1 MDDLWAVL
9 ADARES
15 AGDRLAVV
23 DGARRVDYAR
33 LGAQVDALARGF
45 AERGLGAGDRVACLL
60 PNGLE
65 ILELTFAA
73 AGLGAVLVPLNTRL
87 APRELAAI
95 LDDCDPR
102 LLVVHESMLGTAD
115 AATRDATVTPEFVL
129 VGEGGWQVDFQDPG
143 EFEPHPAGF
152 DELVHLYYTSGTTG
166 RSKGVQLSARNVLRH
181 AAAAARELGL
191 GADDRWGHF
200 APMFHLA
207 DAWATIA
214 VTMAHGRHVMLP
226 AFESGAA
233 LDLIEREGV
242 TQTNLVP
249 TMLNFMVHDERASKE
264 RLASMRRVLSGG
276 APIAP
281 ELVRRVMELF
291 DCEYVQTYGL
301 TETSPYLTLSLLH
314 PHLEQLPE
322 AEQFVYRAK
331 TGRAFAAV
339 ELRVVDETGEHV
351 ARDGKAI
358 GEIHARGET
367 VTRGYWNR
375 PEETAAAFDG
385 EWFKTGDL
393 ATIDAEGYLE
403 IVDRA
408 KDVILTGGETVY
420 STEVEYALAEH
431 PDVLEA
437 AVFATPDER
446 WGELVSAAVVPV
458 SGAQLDTDALGVHC
472 RERLAAY
479 KCPRVWRVMDALP
492 KTGSG
497 KIQKAALRDE
507 VGNTVPRSFF
517 RSSPPPPA

>member
-1 MDDLWAVL
+1 MDSLWRAL
-9 ADARES
+9 SDAREQHAS
-15 AGDRLAVV
+15 KSAVV
-23 DGARRVDYAR
+23 DGDRRIDYAE
-33 LGAQVDALARGF
+33 LGSRVDALARGF
-45 AERGLGAGDRVACLL
+45 DERGLGPRDRVACLL

-87 APRELAAI
+87 APRELALI

-102 LLVVHESMLGTAD
+102 LLVVHAALLGLAD
-115 AATRDATVTPEFVL
+115 AATRRSQAGPEFVL
-129 VGEGGWQVDFQDPG
+129 VDPSGWQVDFVDPG
-143 EFEPHPAGF
+143 VFDAHPAPL
-152 DELVHLYYTSGTTG
+152 DELAHLYYTSGTTG
-166 RSKGVQLSARNVLRH
+166 RSKGVQLSGRNVLSH
-181 AAAAARELGL
+181 ARATVQELRL
-191 GADDRWGHF
+191 TASDRWGHF

-214 VTMAHGRHVMLP
+214 ITLVGGLHIMLP
-226 AFESGAA
+226 TFEAGAA

-249 TMLNFMVHDERASKE
+249 TMLNSIVHDARASRA
-264 RLASMRRVLSGG
+264 RLVSMRRVLSGG

-281 ELVRRVMELF
+281 QLVRRVMELF
-291 DCEYVQTYGL
+291 GCEYVQTYGL

-314 PHLEQLPE
+314 EHLLQLPV

-331 TGRAFAAV
+331 TGRSFAAV
-339 ELRVVDETGEHV
+339 ELRVVDENGV
-351 ARDGKAI
+351 AVANDGRAI
-358 GEIHARGET
+358 GEIQARGET
-367 VTRGYWNR
+367 VTCGYWNR

-420 STEVEYALAEH
+420 STEVEHALAEH
-431 PDVLEA
+431 PQVLEA
-437 AVFATPDER
+437 AVFATSDEH

-458 SGAQLDTDALGVHC
+458 PGEALDLVALGVHC

-497 KIQKAALRDE
+497 KIQKAALRADRGS
-507 VGNTVPRSFF
+507 V
-517 RSSPPPPA
+517 A

>member
-1 MDDLWAVL
+1 MNEGLWRVL
-9 ADARES
+9 ADARVAS
-15 AGDRLAVV
+15 ADHPAVV
-23 DGARRVDYAR
+23 DGDRRCSYAE
-33 LGAQVDALARGF
+33 LGRRVDALARGLD
-45 AERGLGAGDRVACLL
+45 ERGLRRGDRVACLL
-60 PNGLE
+60 PNGTE

-73 AGLGAVLVPLNTRL
+73 AGLAAVLVPLNTRL
-87 APRELAAI
+87 APRELGGI

-102 LLVVHESMLGTAD
+102 LLVVHETLLGVAD
-115 AATRDATVTPEFVL
+115 AAARASRVAPEFVL
-129 VGEGGWQVDFQDPG
+129 VDGAGWQVDFLDPG
-143 EFEPHPAGF
+143 EFEARPVEL
-152 DELVHLYYTSGTTG
+152 DELAHLYYTSGTTG
-166 RSKGVQLSARNVLRH
+166 RPKGVQLSGRNVLRH
-181 AAAAARELGL
+181 AQAAVHELGL
-191 GADDRWGHF
+191 GPEDRWGHF

-214 VTMAHGRHVMLP
+214 VTLVGGLHVMLP
-226 AFESGAA
+226 SFEAGAAFEV
-233 LDLIEREGV
+233 IEREGV
-242 TQTNLVP
+242 TLTNLVP
-249 TMLNFMVHDERASKE
+249 TMLNFMVHDPRASTQ

-291 DCEYVQTYGL
+291 GCEYVQTYGL

-314 PHLEQLPE
+314 PHLESLPAE
-322 AEQFVYRAK
+322 EQFVYRAK

-339 ELRVVDETGEHV
+339 ELRVIGADGVEV
-351 ARDGKAI
+351 PRDGKAI
-358 GEIHARGET
+358 GEIQARGET

-385 EWFKTGDL
+385 EWFRTGDL

-420 STEVEYALAEH
+420 STEVEFALAEH
-431 PDVLEA
+431 PSVLEA

-458 SGAQLDTDALGVHC
+458 HGATIDTDALGVHC

-479 KCPRVWRVMDALP
+479 KCPRIWRVLDALP

-497 KIQKAALRDE
+497 KIRKAALRE
-507 VGNTVPRSFF
+507 
-517 RSSPPPPA
+517 

>member
-1 MDDLWAVL
+1 MDSLWAVL
-9 ADARES
+9 VGAREA
-15 AGDRLAVV
+15 AGDQLAVV
-23 DGARRVDYAR
+23 DGECRCDYAS
-33 LGAQVDALARGF
+33 LGSQVDALARGF
-45 AERGLGAGDRVACLL
+45 AERGLGPGDRVACLL

-102 LLVVHESMLGTAD
+102 LLVVHETLLGMAD
-115 AATRDATVTPEFVL
+115 AATRSAAVTPEFVL
-129 VGEGGWQVDFQDPG
+129 VGDGGWQVDFQDPG
-143 EFEPHPAGF
+143 DFEAHPVEL
-152 DELVHLYYTSGTTG
+152 DDLVHLYYTSGTTG

-181 AAAAARELGL
+181 AEAAARELEL
-191 GADDRWGHF
+191 GPDDRWGHF

-214 VTMAHGRHVMLP
+214 VTMARGRHVMLP
-226 AFESGAA
+226 SFESGAA
-233 LDLIEREGV
+233 CDLIEREGV
-242 TQTNLVP
+242 TLTNLVP
-249 TMLNFMVHDERASKE
+249 TMLNFMVHDARTSRE

-291 DCEYVQTYGL
+291 GCEYVQTYGL
-301 TETSPYLTLSLLH
+301 TETSPYLTLSLLQ

-339 ELRVVDETGEHV
+339 ELRVVGTDGQHV
-351 ARDGKAI
+351 ARNGVAI

-367 VTRGYWNR
+367 VTRGYWKR
-375 PEETAAAFDG
+375 PAETAAAFDG

-431 PDVLEA
+431 PAVLEV
-437 AVFATPDER
+437 AVFSTPDEC

-458 SGAQLDTDALGVHC
+458 TGATIDTGALGVHC

-497 KIQKAALRDE
+497 KIQKAALRE
-507 VGNTVPRSFF
+507 R
-517 RSSPPPPA
+517 